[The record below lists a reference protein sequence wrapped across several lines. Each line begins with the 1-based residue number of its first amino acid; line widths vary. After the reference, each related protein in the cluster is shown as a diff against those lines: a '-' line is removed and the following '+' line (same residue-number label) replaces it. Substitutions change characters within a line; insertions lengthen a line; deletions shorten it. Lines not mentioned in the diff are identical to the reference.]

1 MKGILLLALSLT
13 SFGRYDLVSAQSSGA
28 EAPNKVERRIERVIN
43 GLLPE
48 TALDNQYGPKAS
60 LTNRMAYYHT
70 PGVSIAVVK
79 DFKIDWARGFGVK
92 EWGKRS
98 PVTETTLFQAGS
110 ISKPIFA
117 MAVMRLVQE
126 GKLDLDKDANG
137 YLTSWNIPPNGSW
150 QPHVTLRQLLSH
162 SAGMTVHG
170 FPGYMRSEKIPSVLE
185 ILDGRPP
192 ANTARIEVN
201 IIPGTQV
208 RYSGG
213 GITVAQQLVVD
224 VLGQPFPK
232 NMRELILDPSG
243 MKHST
248 YEQPLPKRW
257 EGSAAT
263 AHPYKNRPLDG
274 KWHVYPEMAAA
285 GLWTTPADLARAGIQ
300 LH

>member
-1 MKGILLLALSLT
+1 MKRNLLLAFGLT
-13 SFGRYDLVSAQSSGA
+13 WPVLCNSVSAQMSGA
-28 EAPNKVERRIERVIN
+28 TPNDVERRIENVIN

-79 DFKIDWARGFGVK
+79 DFKIDWARGFGMK

-98 PVTETTLFQAGS
+98 PITETTLFEAGS

-126 GKLDLDKDANG
+126 GKLDLDKDVNG
-137 YLTSWNIPPNGSW
+137 YLTSWKIPPNGSW
-150 QPHVTLRQLLSH
+150 QPHITLRQLLSH

-170 FPGYMRSEKIPSVLE
+170 FPGYLRSERVPSVLE
-185 ILDGRPP
+185 VLDGLPP

-201 IIPGTQV
+201 IVPGTQV

-232 NMRELILDPSG
+232 IMHELILEPAG

-248 YEQPLPKRW
+248 YEQPLTKAW
-257 EGSAAT
+257 QSSAAT
-263 AHPYKNRPLDG
+263 APLQE
-274 KWHVYPEMAAA
+274 PS
-285 GLWTTPADLARAGIQ
+285 ARWQVARVS
-300 LH
+300 